1 MGRVDNFQTCAF
13 FLKGFFL
20 FQTIDRH
27 FSFISW
33 RKSNGINIFFSSRFR
48 KKKNEKKK
56 NAKVKFVGNGNQ
68 SEEKIDA
75 EPQSLKARLS
85 CDGPDKISS
94 KYVAKASRVRHT
106 IISLLN
112 HINYCNVPFYHR
124 ETIVRV

>member
-1 MGRVDNFQTCAF
+1 M
-13 FLKGFFL
+13 K
-20 FQTIDRH
+20 
-27 FSFISW
+27 
-33 RKSNGINIFFSSRFR
+33 
-48 KKKNEKKK
+48 KKK

-112 HINYCNVPFYHR
+112 HINYLTFRFIIAKQSYESKKKKKKNGL
-124 ETIVRV
+124 IVL

>member
-1 MGRVDNFQTCAF
+1 MCIFPKR
-13 FLKGFFL
+13 FLTLSNYRSALFL
-20 FQTIDRH
+20 YFMEKVKWNRH
-27 FSFISW
+27 FFQ
-33 RKSNGINIFFSSRFR
+33 FTVPE
-48 KKKNEKKK
+48 KKTKKK

-106 IISLLN
+106 IIISLLN
-112 HINYCNVPFYHR
+112 HINYSNVPFYHR
-124 ETIVRV
+124 ETFVRV

>member
-1 MGRVDNFQTCAF
+1 MIYKYLDWSHNFNVENHTCTSK
-13 FLKGFFL
+13 LRK
-20 FQTIDRH
+20 TNDD
-27 FSFISW
+27 FSLHDP
-33 RKSNGINIFFSSRFR
+33 
-48 KKKNEKKK
+48 EKKK

-106 IISLLN
+106 IIISLLN
-112 HINYCNVPFYHR
+112 HINYSNVSFYHR